1 MGEILISCPVCD
13 IEMRN
18 SIYKT
23 HICLGD
29 KIDDLAQITDF
40 LLELVNEEES
50 GN

>member
-1 MGEILISCPVCD
+1 MGEILIACPVCG

-18 SIYKT
+18 SIFKT

-29 KIDDLAQITDF
+29 KIDDLSQITDF